1 MTKQNEEIK
10 YMLAW
15 IHVIQGN
22 KMREEYEQLATEP
35 EDLASKQVL
44 RQEVL

>member
-1 MTKQNEEIK
+1 
-10 YMLAW
+10 MLAW

-22 KMREEYEQLATEP
+22 KMREECEQLATEP